1 MHVVVTGA
9 NRGIGLG
16 LVQHLLATGH
26 SVTAT
31 ARVPGNAT
39 RLAALDPGD
48 GRLRIGQLDVTSPD
62 SVCDFA
68 AFIGDATVDALIHNA
83 GILLTGGHLGEF
95 DYGAFATSFEVNS
108 VGPLRVVEALLPAL
122 RRSDDKR
129 VMLLTSKMG
138 SIGDCGSG
146 RAFAYRMSKTALNMA
161 TKCLACELGDEGFTV
176 VCAHPGWV
184 QTDMG
189 GPNALIDVDTSV
201 TGLLHVL
208 DKLTSDDNGAFVEWN
223 NARIVW

>member
-16 LVQHLLATGH
+16 LVRHLLEAGH
-26 SVTAT
+26 TVTAT
-31 ARVPGNAT
+31 ARAPEKAT
-39 RLAALDPGD
+39 ELAALDPGD
-48 GRLRIGQLDVTSPD
+48 DRLRIGQLDVTSPD

-68 AFIGDATVDALIHNA
+68 AFVGDATVDVLIHNA
-83 GILLTGGHLGEF
+83 GILLTGGDLGAF

-108 VGPLRVVEALLPAL
+108 VGPLRVVEALLPAMK
-122 RRSDDKR
+122 RSDDKR
-129 VMLLTSKMG
+129 VMLMTSKMG

-146 RAFAYRMSKTALNMA
+146 RAYAYRMSKTALNMA
-161 TKCLACELGDEGFTV
+161 TKCLACELGDDGFTV

-201 TGLLHVL
+201 SGLLSVIEG
-208 DKLTSDDNGAFVEWN
+208 LTADDNGAFVEWN
-223 NARIVW
+223 GNRIPW